1 MISINVWKVDYSIYD
16 FCPINILDSRN
27 QWNALSNLF
36 LSLKPQHKIDRPLMI
51 YLPESCGVCLWKS
64 FGPVWLF
71 ATSWAVACQAPLS
84 MGISQART
92 PDWLAIS
99 FSRGLSQPR
108 DWTQVSCIAGRFF
121 TSWAIR
127 EPPGMSADTVSQHFK
142 ALQTRWEASSGPIL
156 PDSCTSII
164 LSAQI
169 LGWLPS
175 SLFPTCSGQ
184 QNIVTAKNAST
195 EGECGM
201 V

>member
-121 TSWAIR
+121 TIWVIR
-127 EPPGMSADTVSQHFK
+127 KAQEYWSEYPIPFLGYLANPGIEPGSSVLQVDYLPTEIPGK
-142 ALQTRWEASSGPIL
+142 PEI
-156 PDSCTSII
+156 C
-164 LSAQI
+164 
-169 LGWLPS
+169 
-175 SLFPTCSGQ
+175 CS
-184 QNIVTAKNAST
+184 
-195 EGECGM
+195 EL
-201 V
+201 

>member
-121 TSWAIR
+121 TIWATTATRAVYGWNKITYSQVSCYLYTCHHTEVENECFWGTR
-127 EPPGMSADTVSQHFK
+127 LITIWWSDTIKRIKKSH
-142 ALQTRWEASSGPIL
+142 LLEL
-156 PDSCTSII
+156 PLTKRTWKI
-164 LSAQI
+164 
-169 LGWLPS
+169 
-175 SLFPTCSGQ
+175 
-184 QNIVTAKNAST
+184 
-195 EGECGM
+195 
-201 V
+201 